1 MTESKQ
7 NNQLYDTIIIG
18 AGPAGMTAGIYAARR
33 EMNALII
40 GKEPGGQMM
49 WASEIE
55 NYPGFRSISNYEL
68 ISKMQGHVTDLGVKI
83 KNEEVKKVEKNEEG
97 NFELTTGRDVFYSK
111 TVIIAMGLSPRRLE
125 IPGEKE
131 FNGKGVTYCANC
143 DAPFYKNKDVAV
155 IGGGNSALDAAEYL
169 SKIANQVYLIHRRED
184 FRAFEALIEGVKS
197 KDNIELVK
205 NSEVKNIEGQEAV
218 ERIKVYNKK
227 QESESD
233 IEVQGVFIEVGRI
246 AKTDLV
252 ADFVERNE
260 GSQIKINEMCETTT
274 PGLYAA
280 GDVTTA
286 PFKQITIACGQ
297 GTVAA
302 LAAYQYVQ
310 EKEQQNNPKN

>member
-1 MTESKQ
+1 MSEQ
-7 NNQLYDTIIIG
+7 NNTEKLYDTIIIG
-18 AGPAGMTAGIYAARR
+18 SGPAGMTAGIYAARR

-55 NYPGFRSISNYEL
+55 NYPGFKSIGNYEL
-68 ISKMQGHVTDLGVKI
+68 ISKMQEHVTGLGVEI
-83 KNEEVKKVEKNEEG
+83 KNEEVKKVEKDEED
-97 NFELTTGRDVFYSK
+97 NFKLTTGKDLFRSK

-131 FNGKGVTYCANC
+131 FNGRGVTYCANC

-169 SKIANQVYLIHRRED
+169 SKIANQVYLIHRREE
-184 FRAFEALIEGVKS
+184 FRAFEALIEEVEAR
-197 KDNIELVK
+197 DNIELVK
-205 NSEVKNIEGQEAV
+205 NSEVKNIEGQEKV
-218 ERIKVYNKK
+218 ERIRVYNKK
-227 QESESD
+227 EDKETEIQ
-233 IEVQGVFIEVGRI
+233 VQGVFIEVGRI

-252 ADFVERNE
+252 ADLVERNE
-260 GSQIKINEMCETTT
+260 GSQIKTNEICETAT

-280 GDVTTA
+280 GDVTTT
-286 PFKQITIACGQ
+286 PFKQITVACGQ
-297 GTVAA
+297 GTIAA

-310 EKEQQNNPKN
+310 GKK

>member
-1 MTESKQ
+1 MTKPNQ
-7 NNQLYDTIIIG
+7 TNQLYDAIIIG

-55 NYPGFRSISNYEL
+55 NYPGFKSINSYDL
-68 ISKMQGHVTDLGVKI
+68 ISRMQEQVTGLKVNI
-83 KNEEVKKVEKNEEG
+83 KNEEVEKIEKEEND
-97 NFELTTGRDVFYSK
+97 NFKLVTNNDIFYTQ

-169 SKIANQVYLIHRRED
+169 SKIANKVYLVHRREE
-184 FRAFEALIEGVKS
+184 FRAFESLIEEVEN
-197 KDNIELVK
+197 KDNIELAL
-205 NSEVKNIEGQEAV
+205 NSEVKEIKGEQTV
-218 ERIKVYNKK
+218 KKIKVHNKK
-227 QESESD
+227 EDKEAD
-233 IEVQGVFIEVGRI
+233 IEVQGVFIEIGRI
-246 AKTDLV
+246 AKTDLI
-252 ADFVERNE
+252 ADFVKRSKE
-260 GSQIKINEMCETTT
+260 SQIKINEVCETTT
-274 PGLYAA
+274 PGIYAA
-280 GDVTTA
+280 GDVTTT

-297 GTVAA
+297 GTIAA
-302 LAAYQYVQ
+302 LTAYQYL
-310 EKEQQNNPKN
+310 QNKFKA